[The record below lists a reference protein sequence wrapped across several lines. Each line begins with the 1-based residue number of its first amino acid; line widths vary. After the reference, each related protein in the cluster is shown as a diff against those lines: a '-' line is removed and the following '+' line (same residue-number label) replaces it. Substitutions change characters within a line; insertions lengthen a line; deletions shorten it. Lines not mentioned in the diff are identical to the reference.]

1 MIVIYIDAMH
11 ERGEKLAL
19 KFEVAALFGFEAV
32 EPARNIFR
40 FNGPFHEKP
49 LLRDFFIYCRPFGLG
64 GNKKLFCCFRYDAL
78 RNCVPDIGKTLV
90 DLGELPLKLAQ
101 SGEVYIFIGGNA
113 FHLAGDIRDIIIRE
127 HGERFFKYKIFYFV
141 FWDVFLFAVMETL
154 LFTACVVIIPHAAFQ
169 SGFAAHGLPAMPAK
183 YLCA

>member
-1 MIVIYIDAMH
+1 MH

-113 FHLAGDIRDIIIRE
+113 FHLAGDISSVSMASVFSNTRFSILSF
-127 HGERFFKYKIFYFV
+127 GTFFFLQLWKRFFS
-141 FWDVFLFAVMETL
+141 L
-154 LFTACVVIIPHAAFQ
+154 HA
-169 SGFAAHGLPAMPAK
+169 
-183 YLCA
+183 

>member
-40 FNGPFHEKP
+40 FNGPFHEKQ
-49 LLRDFFIYCRPFGLG
+49 LLRDFFVYCRPFGLG

-78 RNCVPDIGKTLV
+78 RNCVPAIGTTLV
-90 DLGELPLKLAQ
+90 ALGEMPLKLAQ

-141 FWDVFLFAVMETL
+141 FWDVFLFAVM
-154 LFTACVVIIPHAAFQ
+154 
-169 SGFAAHGLPAMPAK
+169 
-183 YLCA
+183 